1 MATSSLRHCFFPP
14 SFRRILTS
22 RRSDDGAGAG
32 NTSLLSEMDMC
43 FFMTFVAK
51 VLLSLLRVIKMTFPN
66 MPSPSLRPSAKSSWS
81 FFVLS

>member
-1 MATSSLRHCFFPP
+1 MF
-14 SFRRILTS
+14 
-22 RRSDDGAGAG
+22 
-32 NTSLLSEMDMC
+32 SEMEMC